1 MNLAECCGSFLSSP
15 SQKNFQSLRIL
26 GYLLKSNLKKHIKI
40 LRTDGGVE
48 LSIPLKSLKIIA
60 KDLAFNMK

>member
-1 MNLAECCGSFLSSP
+1 M
-15 SQKNFQSLRIL
+15 
-26 GYLLKSNLKKHIKI
+26 KSNLKKHIKI